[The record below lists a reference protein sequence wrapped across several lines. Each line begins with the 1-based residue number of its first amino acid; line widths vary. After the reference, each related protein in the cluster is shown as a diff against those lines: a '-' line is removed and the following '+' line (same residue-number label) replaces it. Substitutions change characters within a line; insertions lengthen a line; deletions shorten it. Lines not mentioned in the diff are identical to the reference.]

1 MKCARIY
8 DRIDRNF
15 YIIHR
20 FKEVNMKNL
29 KLIPECKDNIWG
41 GTKLKE
47 RYGKTSDSNIVAETW
62 ELSYHK
68 DGPSRLE
75 DGRLITES
83 LTPEDIGTNCSDF
96 SFFPTLVKLID
107 ARQDLSV
114 QVHPSDSYALKNE
127 NSFGKTEMWYI
138 VEADEGAGIYL
149 GFKKDVTAEEFE
161 KAIETNTLTD
171 LLNFYE
177 VKAGECYFIPSGTIH
192 AIGAGCLICEIQ
204 QNSNLTYRVYDY
216 GRKDKNGKER
226 ELHVE
231 KAKLVTDLKAYT
243 AKPLGISTKYGEQLG
258 ISKYFT
264 VTKLSVDGS
273 MTVDMDAASFK
284 AFTCVEGE
292 GKIGGE
298 RLCLGDTRLI
308 TAHNGAIELNGR
320 MTVIMTEI
328 RKYYVGID
336 LGGTYIKG
344 GIVDDL
350 GNIVCADKVPTGAEG
365 GQDAVAANIANLAN
379 ALIKKAG
386 LSKDDLV
393 GIGMG
398 VPGMIDS
405 ENGVVILS
413 NNLKW
418 YNFNIAK
425 AVSDLTGLN
434 VKIANDANVATL
446 AEVKFGAARNRRNV
460 IMLTLGTGVGGG
472 IVANGQLVEGNLS
485 VGAELGHSV
494 IAMGGEQCTC
504 GRRGCLE
511 AYASATALIRDTKRA
526 MQKHPDSKMWEI
538 GSLDEVSGKT
548 AFDYKECDPYAKEVV
563 DNYIGALAT
572 GIANFG
578 NIFRPEV
585 VLLGGGVCA
594 QGDALIKPLQAI
606 VNNEVF
612 AKDAGPEVKVLIA
625 TLENT
630 AGTLGAASLL
640 M

>member
-1 MKCARIY
+1 
-8 DRIDRNF
+8 
-15 YIIHR
+15 
-20 FKEVNMKNL
+20 MKNL

-47 RYGKTSDSNIVAETW
+47 KYGKVSSGEIVAETW

-75 DGRLITES
+75 DGSLITEA
-83 LTPEDIGTNCSDF
+83 LTDEEIGTNCADF

-114 QVHPSDSYALKNE
+114 QVHPSDAYALKNE

-149 GFKKDVTAEEFE
+149 GFKKDTTPEEFE
-161 KAIETNTLTD
+161 EAIKTNTLTD

-231 KAKLVTDLKAYT
+231 KAKLVTNLSAYT
-243 AKPLGISTKYGEQLG
+243 AAPLGIPNKYGEYLG

-264 VTKLSVDGS
+264 VTKVSVDGVK
-273 MTVDMDAASFK
+273 TVDMDKSSFK
-284 AFTCVEGE
+284 AFTCVAGE
-292 GKIGGE
+292 GTLDDESIK
-298 RLCLGDTRLI
+298 RGDTRLI
-308 TAHNGAIELNGR
+308 TAHDGTIDLNGR
-320 MTVIMTEI
+320 MTIIMTEI

-336 LGGTYIKG
+336 LGGTFIKG

-350 GNIVCADKVPTGAEG
+350 GNVIYSDKVPTGAEG
-365 GQDAVAANIANLAN
+365 GQDVVAANIAALAN
-379 ALIKKAG
+379 TLIEKSG
-386 LSKDDLV
+386 LTKDDLV
-393 GIGMG
+393 GIGIG
-398 VPGMIDS
+398 VPGGIDS
-405 ENGVVILS
+405 ENGIVLFS
-413 NNLKW
+413 NNLNW
-418 YNFNIAK
+418 HNFNISK
-425 AVSDLTGLN
+425 AVSDLTGLK

-446 AEVKFGAARNRRNV
+446 GEVKFGAAKNRRHA

-472 IVANGQLVEGNLS
+472 IVANGQLIEGNRSL
-485 VGAELGHSV
+485 GAELGHTV
-494 IAMGGEQCTC
+494 IARGGEQCTC

-511 AYASATALIRDTKRA
+511 AYSSATALIRDTKRA
-526 MQKHPDSKMWEI
+526 MQAHPDSKMWEI
-538 GSLDEVSGKT
+538 GSLDAVTGKT
-548 AFDYKECDPYAKEVV
+548 PFDYKDCDVYAKEVV
-563 DNYIGALAT
+563 DNYIHALAT
-572 GIANFG
+572 GISNFG

-585 VLLGGGVCA
+585 VILGGGVCA
-594 QGDALIKPLQAI
+594 QGDALIKPLQEI
-606 VNNEVF
+606 VNKETY
-612 AKDAGPEVKVLIA
+612 AGESGPEVKVVIA
-625 TLENT
+625 SLENT